1 MVTVFFFG
9 WAILLRFAYSDVLLS
24 DPLQRLPGT
33 CPVWKPL
40 ATMISQTTRPSG
52 RFCQEPGRKAHW
64 TSLRRDRRRQPG
76 QPHKGWVWDA
86 LAQQPS
92 RLNRDHMSRGWSI
105 QSSLWAAA
113 DLSVWEREGDAQVW
127 EPSSD
132 PFPATPTPTSAQS
145 RLTGLLAALDVGRSG
160 ADQKK
165 WDLHSGDRLRVP
177 EGPQPGAT
185 AQCSVKTIQER
196 YLIKAL
202 LFIAITCSLVFQ
214 FRIELRKKHHVE
226 FPHSITRDKNGTF
239 PL

>member
-1 MVTVFFFG
+1 M
-9 WAILLRFAYSDVLLS
+9 
-24 DPLQRLPGT
+24 
-33 CPVWKPL
+33 K
-40 ATMISQTTRPSG
+40 SQTTRPSG
-52 RFCQEPGRKAHW
+52 RFCQWPGRKAHW
-64 TSLRRDRRRQPG
+64 TSLGRDRRRQPG

-92 RLNRDHMSRGWSI
+92 SLNRDHMSRGWSI

-132 PFPATPTPTSAQS
+132 PFPATLTPTSAQS
-145 RLTGLLAALDVGRSG
+145 CLTGLLAVLELGWSS

-165 WDLHSGDRLRVP
+165 VDLHSGDRLRVT

-185 AQCSVKTIQER
+185 AQCSVKTVQER

-202 LFIAITCSLVFQ
+202 LFIAITCRLVFQ
-214 FRIELRKKHHVE
+214 CLYVHSELNGVKYTTLNSCTLLQE
-226 FPHSITRDKNGTF
+226 TRMALFLYKGNELVNLDRGVVG
-239 PL
+239 